1 MLKKKLAYDAGYV
14 CRQKHLSNLLAWF
27 MKRPVSVFDTSR
39 IWIEISDKK
48 LNMIFTVWMNEQ
60 PKRLKKYWLKIRL
73 DRESNPDLCND
84 RETLNPL
91 TSLAQSAWLAQ
102 RIAERCVRSSQK
114 SGFLFNRLGCSFYCE
129 DHVRFHTNNITKQ
142 KQPIEPFLKTSNTF
156 HLRLA
161 RQISSTDPLIE
172 WSVACYPGPWST
184 YRLVLDSSSNSPAG
198 HHTVHTQ

>member
-48 LNMIFTVWMNEQ
+48 LNMILKVWMNEQ

-91 TSLAQSAWLAQ
+91 TSLAQSVWLAQ

-129 DHVRFHTNNITKQ
+129 DHVLFQTNNITKQ
-142 KQPIEPFLKTSNTF
+142 KQTIEPFLKTSNTF
-156 HLRLA
+156 HQRLA
-161 RQISSTDPLIE
+161 RQISSTDPQID
-172 WSVACYPGPWST
+172 WSVAWYQGPWST
-184 YRLVLDSSSNSPAG
+184 CRLVPDSSSNSPAG